1 MATPRY
7 RLSEKTFIQADNT
20 TEAWLYEPG
29 AEIEYSGSPSR
40 NFVPLNA
47 EAEAAM
53 TFAPLS
59 TMSKNILPRRGDPA

>member
-1 MATPRY
+1 MTAKY
-7 RLSEKTFIQADNT
+7 RLSEKTFIQAEGT
-20 TEAWLYEPG
+20 AEAWMHDAGE
-29 AEIEYSGSPSR
+29 EIHFSGSPSR

>member
-1 MATPRY
+1 MHDAG
-7 RLSEKTFIQADNT
+7 E
-20 TEAWLYEPG
+20 
-29 AEIEYSGSPSR
+29 EIDFSGSPSR